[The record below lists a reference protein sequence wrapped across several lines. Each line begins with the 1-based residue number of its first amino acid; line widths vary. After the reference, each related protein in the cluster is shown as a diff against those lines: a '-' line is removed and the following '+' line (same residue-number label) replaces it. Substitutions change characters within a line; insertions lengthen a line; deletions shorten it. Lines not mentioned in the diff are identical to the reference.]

1 MKPLELCFRVKP
13 RQSQSGQIKNLHNQ
27 NKAIRPNQALGSRTP
42 PQVFYRRRNCE
53 LDFEKRCPP
62 LTLTASEMFIYFF
75 LSFFPNSCSEIWS
88 HDCSSSCS
96 CHQQSRFAHRLIED
110 LLEDQF
116 SIWPTRTRH
125 WPRFWFTPRKEKL
138 LDSLFCCCW
147 GRLLNPKCLFSFNT
161 CVGKRLR

>member
-1 MKPLELCFRVKP
+1 MPPLELCFRVKP

-27 NKAIRPNQALGSRTP
+27 NKAIRPNQALGSRRP

-110 LLEDQF
+110 LPGFARRQKKGIC
-116 SIWPTRTRH
+116 SISISYFAAESRLNFPWTQDTSDSAPKKE
-125 WPRFWFTPRKEKL
+125 FTGM
-138 LDSLFCCCW
+138 S
-147 GRLLNPKCLFSFNT
+147 
-161 CVGKRLR
+161 

>member
-1 MKPLELCFRVKP
+1 MPPLELCFRVKP

-27 NKAIRPNQALGSRTP
+27 NKAIRPNQALGSRRP

-116 SIWPTRTRH
+116 SICPTRISDFAAHSLDETKTKNR
-125 WPRFWFTPRKEKL
+125 PPMINMARAIINGIICFWKWFL
-138 LDSLFCCCW
+138 
-147 GRLLNPKCLFSFNT
+147 
-161 CVGKRLR
+161 V

>member
-1 MKPLELCFRVKP
+1 MPPLELCFRVKP

-27 NKAIRPNQALGSRTP
+27 NKAIRPNQALGSRRP

-53 LDFEKRCPP
+53 LKFEKRCPP

-116 SIWPTRTRH
+116 SICPTRISDFAFAAHSLDETKTKNR
-125 WPRFWFTPRKEKL
+125 PPMINMVRAIINGVICFLKWFL
-138 LDSLFCCCW
+138 
-147 GRLLNPKCLFSFNT
+147 
-161 CVGKRLR
+161 V